1 MKLAIASSAI
11 VIFLGTASA
20 VELVCYGTGVPSP
33 IGKGDIEYAI
43 RNRSAELGIPGGTK
57 FSFRW
62 KTCTTPENSPKD
74 VAVITTP
81 SITREGSVK
90 LANGVIECSTSG
102 PPDTT
107 C

>member
-1 MKLAIASSAI
+1 MKSMIVSAA
-11 VIFLGTASA
+11 VMMSFGTALA
-20 VELVCYGTGVPSP
+20 VELVCYDTGVPSP

-43 RNRSAELGIPGGTK
+43 KNRSAELGIPGGTK

-102 PPDTT
+102 PPDST

>member
-1 MKLAIASSAI
+1 MKSTIVSAA
-11 VIFLGTASA
+11 VMMSFGTALA

-81 SITREGSVK
+81 SSK
-90 LANGVIECSTSG
+90 
-102 PPDTT
+102 
-107 C
+107 